1 MNQHFASLHAIGATP
16 ARWRGDAGSS
26 PLDGASTAASSPRK
40 DLVHPKH
47 WLIATQV
54 LLPAAMEDDFGL
66 GCAAGP
72 HHRRGEDGRIW
83 QFTKVSETE
92 TKSEYEY
99 TASRYSGS
107 PKECQVLWPPLLF
120 MVVCTIPPI
129 IGAIFLRFTSFSYLK
144 SMRDERRY
152 WSAFFVLCLK
162 TLAQR
167 PSVPKEFHEAAVKLW
182 VSLKAGIRALVE
194 RMQKGAPAKVAP
206 SEAPIDCEEAPA
218 PGAAPQV
225 IENEDP
231 LLAAAR
237 QRQSIEDLEE
247 EAVRRAEEMRASLQ
261 SMEGEKVEWRCVVRG
276 GVEIKNFTAM
286 SSR

>member
-1 MNQHFASLHAIGATP
+1 MAETRRDNLI
-16 ARWRGDAGSS
+16 
-26 PLDGASTAASSPRK
+26 STQV
-40 DLVHPKH
+40 L
-47 WLIATQV
+47 V

-83 QFTKVSETE
+83 QFTKVSETG

-99 TASRYSGS
+99 TASPGSGD

-120 MVVCTIPPI
+120 MVACTIPPI

-162 TLAQR
+162 MLAQR
-167 PSVPKEFHEAAVKLW
+167 PSVPKEFHEAAVKLFQ
-182 VSLKAGIRALVE
+182 SLKAGVKALVE
-194 RMQKGAPAKVAP
+194 RMKNPPAKITPV
-206 SEAPIDCEEAPA
+206 EAPIDCEEAPA

-225 IENEDP
+225 VENEDP

-261 SMEGEKVEWRCVVRG
+261 SMEGEKVEWRCVVCG